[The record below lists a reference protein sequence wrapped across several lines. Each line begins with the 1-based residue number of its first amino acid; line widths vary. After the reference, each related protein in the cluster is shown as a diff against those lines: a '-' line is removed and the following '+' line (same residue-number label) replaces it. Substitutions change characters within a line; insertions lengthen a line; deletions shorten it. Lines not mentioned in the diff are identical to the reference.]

1 MRKEYLK
8 NEKHFSFF
16 STCSHTLPSILLTK
30 KLGLFGNT
38 FNRKIRFPQ
47 KPINRLSFLSSQLT
61 GFHMTRA
68 INTKCFRKDIK
79 ETQEIKS
86 QINQVPARQFLH
98 SLHRQLCRFQVLMVF
113 LKSIKDSFCF
123 ISRDTRSQILGP
135 KHEMVS
141 VPLNIDFIM
150 DLLNSD

>member
-1 MRKEYLK
+1 MK
-8 NEKHFSFF
+8 NIFLSFLLA
-16 STCSHTLPSILLTK
+16 HTLFPQDCLQE

-38 FNRKIRFPQ
+38 FRRKIRFPQ

-79 ETQEIKS
+79 QTQEIKS

-98 SLHRQLCRFQVLMVF
+98 RLHRQLCRFQVLMVF
-113 LKSIKDSFCF
+113 LKATKDSFCF

-150 DLLNSD
+150 NLLNSD